1 MVRKDKMARQLQI
14 TLPEDTMQLLDRW
27 LASSD
32 YPKKEYN
39 NLINEAIKLYI
50 MEPQR
55 NYLKQQLKEGA
66 IVRAERDLNLAQDWF
81 SPEEYLW

>member
-1 MVRKDKMARQLQI
+1 MARQLQI

-27 LASSD
+27 LVSSD
-32 YPKKEYN
+32 YPEKEYN

-55 NYLKQQLKEGA
+55 NYLKQQLKERA

>member
-1 MVRKDKMARQLQI
+1 
-14 TLPEDTMQLLDRW
+14 
-27 LASSD
+27 
-32 YPKKEYN
+32 
-39 NLINEAIKLYI
+39 

-81 SPEEYLW
+81 SLEEYLW

>member
-1 MVRKDKMARQLQI
+1 MARQLQI

-27 LASSD
+27 LAGSD
-32 YPKKEYN
+32 YPEKEYN

-66 IVRAERDLNLAQDWF
+66 IIRSERDLNLAQDWV
-81 SPEEYLW
+81 SLEEYLW

>member
-1 MVRKDKMARQLQI
+1 MARQLQI
-14 TLPEDTMQLLDRW
+14 TLPEDTMQLLHRW

-32 YPKKEYN
+32 YPEKEYN

-66 IVRAERDLNLAQDWF
+66 IFRAERDLNLAQDWF
-81 SPEEYLW
+81 SLEEELW

>member
-1 MVRKDKMARQLQI
+1 MARQLQI

-32 YPKKEYN
+32 YPE
-39 NLINEAIKLYI
+39 NEAIKLYI
-50 MEPQR
+50 MEQQR

-81 SPEEYLW
+81 SLEEKLW

>member
-1 MVRKDKMARQLQI
+1 MARQLQI

-32 YPKKEYN
+32 YPEKEYN
-39 NLINEAIKLYI
+39 DLINEAIKLYI
-50 MEPQR
+50 AKKQI
-55 NYLKQQLKEGA
+55 NHLKQQLKEGA

-81 SPEEYLW
+81 SIEEELWQL

>member
-1 MVRKDKMARQLQI
+1 MARQIQI

-32 YPKKEYN
+32 YPEKEYN

-81 SPEEYLW
+81 SLEEYLW

>member
-1 MVRKDKMARQLQI
+1 MLRQLQI
-14 TLPEDTMQLLDRW
+14 SFPEDTMQLLERW

-32 YPKKEYN
+32 YPEKEYN

-66 IVRAERDLNLAQDWF
+66 IIRSERDLNLAQDWV
-81 SPEEYLW
+81 SLEEYLW

>member
-1 MVRKDKMARQLQI
+1 MARQLQI

-27 LASSD
+27 LVSSD
-32 YPKKEYN
+32 YPEKEYN

-81 SPEEYLW
+81 SLEEELW

>member
-1 MVRKDKMARQLQI
+1 
-14 TLPEDTMQLLDRW
+14 
-27 LASSD
+27 
-32 YPKKEYN
+32 
-39 NLINEAIKLYI
+39 

-66 IVRAERDLNLAQDWF
+66 IIRTERDLNLAQDWF

>member
-1 MVRKDKMARQLQI
+1 MARQLQI

-27 LASSD
+27 LAGSD
-32 YPKKEYN
+32 YPEKEYN

-50 MEPQR
+50 MEQQR

-66 IVRAERDLNLAQDWF
+66 IIRTERDLNLAQDWF
-81 SPEEYLW
+81 SLEEYLW

>member
-27 LASSD
+27 LVSSD
-32 YPKKEYN
+32 YPEKEYN

-55 NYLKQQLKEGA
+55 NYLKQQLKERA

>member
-1 MVRKDKMARQLQI
+1 MARQLQI

-32 YPKKEYN
+32 YPEKEYN

-55 NYLKQQLKEGA
+55 NYLKQHLKEGA

-81 SPEEYLW
+81 SLEDYLW